1 MGFADFVCTLDYK
14 RVQVQFEKAFFNKA
28 PNVGVAISNI
38 HRYPNQLHDV
48 VEQIG
53 NFFVNIFVETVSQ
66 DSATIAYISDGRF
79 KFCTDGM
86 FTWIACGDAF
96 PKFYKGN

>member
-14 RVQVQFEKAFFNKA
+14 RVEVQFGNVFFNKA
-28 PNVGVAISNI
+28 PIVEVAISKIN
-38 HRYPNQLHDV
+38 RYPNQLHDV

-53 NFFVNIFVETVSQ
+53 NFFVNIYVETVSQ

-79 KFCTDGM
+79 KYCTDGT

-96 PKFYKGN
+96 PKLYNGN